1 MPKEPLLSKKSPH
14 PRDHDVGRRIRARRL
29 ERGMSQSELGGR
41 LGVTFQQIQKYEK
54 GVNRVGA
61 GRLYQIAEV
70 LSIPVSFFFGGH
82 ESGSRSAKEDSIDA
96 GFRFLETAGA
106 VRIVRAYSRIGN
118 HGIRRALVA
127 LAERIADGKE

>member
-1 MPKEPLLSKKSPH
+1 MSKKSPH
-14 PRDHDVGRRIRARRL
+14 PRDIDVGRRIRARRL
-29 ERGMSQSELGGR
+29 ERGMSQSELGSK

-70 LSIPVSFFFGGH
+70 LSIPVSFFFDGNEGGK
-82 ESGSRSAKEDSIDA
+82 GKENSIDA

-106 VRIVRAYSRIGN
+106 IRIVRAYSKISN
-118 HGIRRALVA
+118 HGVRRALVA
-127 LAERIADGKE
+127 LAERVADGKE

>member
-1 MPKEPLLSKKSPH
+1 MPKEQAMSKKSPQ
-14 PRDHDVGRRIRARRL
+14 PRDGDVGRRIRARRL
-29 ERGMSQSELGGR
+29 ERGMSQSELGSR

-61 GRLYQIAEV
+61 GRLYQISEV
-70 LSIPVSFFFGGH
+70 LSIPVSFFFGI
-82 ESGSRSAKEDSIDA
+82 ESSGRAAKEDSVDA
-96 GFRFLETAGA
+96 GLRFLETAGA

-118 HGIRRALVA
+118 LGIRRALVA

>member
-1 MPKEPLLSKKSPH
+1 
-14 PRDHDVGRRIRARRL
+14 
-29 ERGMSQSELGGR
+29 MSQSELGSK

-70 LSIPVSFFFGGH
+70 LSIPVSFFFDGNEGGK
-82 ESGSRSAKEDSIDA
+82 GKENSIDA

-106 VRIVRAYSRIGN
+106 IRIVRAYSKISN
-118 HGIRRALVA
+118 HGVRRALVA
-127 LAERIADGKE
+127 LAERVADGKE

>member
-1 MPKEPLLSKKSPH
+1 MSKVVVLSKKSPH
-14 PRDHDVGRRIRARRL
+14 PRDADVGRRIRARRL
-29 ERGMSQSELGGR
+29 ERGMSQSELGSK

-70 LSIPVSFFFGGH
+70 LSIPVSFFFGGN
-82 ESGSRSAKEDSIDA
+82 EGGRGQKEDSIDA

-106 VRIVRAYSRIGN
+106 IRIVRAYSRIEDL
-118 HGIRRALVA
+118 GIRRTLVA
-127 LAERIADGKE
+127 LAERIAGGKE